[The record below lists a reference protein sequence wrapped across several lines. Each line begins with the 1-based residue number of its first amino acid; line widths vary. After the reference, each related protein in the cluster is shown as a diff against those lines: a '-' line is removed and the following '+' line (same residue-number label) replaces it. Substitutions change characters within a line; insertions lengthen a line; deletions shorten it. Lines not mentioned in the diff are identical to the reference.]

1 MNRNSFRILKKSLG
15 NICLPQ
21 NNGFLGLHNGQS
33 GQASLVM
40 IFLVKTL
47 QLADGDGEDC
57 CGDHGVV
64 NHDGDDGAHGD
75 GDDDDGG
82 RGDEDR
88 GDDVSRRCGS
98 RST

>member
-1 MNRNSFRILKKSLG
+1 M
-15 NICLPQ
+15 PQ
-21 NNGFLGLHNGQS
+21 NNGSLGLHNGQS
-33 GQASLVM
+33 GEASLVM

-57 CGDHGVV
+57 CGNHGDA
-64 NHDGDDGAHGD
+64 NYDGDDGADTGADAGADD
-75 GDDDDGG
+75 GDDGG

>member
-1 MNRNSFRILKKSLG
+1 MFRTLKKNLV

-21 NNGFLGLHNGQS
+21 KNGSLGLCNGQS
-33 GQASLVM
+33 GQPSLVM
-40 IFLVKTL
+40 IVLVKTL
-47 QLADGDGEDC
+47 VVGDGEDC
-57 CGDHGVV
+57 CGDHGDA
-64 NHDGDDGAHGD
+64 NHDGDDGADAGAD
-75 GDDDDGG
+75 AGADDDDDGG

>member
-1 MNRNSFRILKKSLG
+1 MFRTLKKNLV

-21 NNGFLGLHNGQS
+21 KNGSLGLCNGQS
-33 GQASLVM
+33 GQPSLVM
-40 IFLVKTL
+40 IVLVKTL
-47 QLADGDGEDC
+47 VVGDGEDC
-57 CGDHGVV
+57 CGDHGDA
-64 NHDGDDGAHGD
+64 NHDGDGGENAGADAG